1 MSSKSVNGGCT
12 INNTSPPTSPRNRQN
27 CRRRLRRRGSF
38 SMLHRRYFLLLVSVL
53 YFTGLISCVGPLFS
67 LLQFSGL
74 ANGAVYRSHE
84 IFQKLWN
91 DIEADNSSSIELSSV
106 WIYKR
111 KLKEQRPC
119 SFGTTASTK
128 DSSRANL
135 YLIVDANGGLNQQR
149 SSICNAVVIAAL
161 LNATL
166 LIPRLEFHNVWRDSS
181 EFGDIYD
188 EDHFMSTLKDYV
200 EVVKELP
207 SEVMEKYD
215 SNISNIQNLRVQAW
229 APPRYYLEEVYPVLF
244 KQRVVRISP
253 FANRLSMHLPSHL
266 QFLRCF
272 SNYEALKFS
281 PAISELAKKL
291 VKRMIER
298 SSNAGG
304 KYISIHLR
312 FEEDMV
318 AFSCCIYDGGQ
329 VEKSEMDVVREK
341 GWGKKFKQKYRVIAP
356 GLNRKNGKCPM
367 TPVEVGMM
375 LRGMGF
381 AKDTPIYLASGK
393 IYQADRYLEPLRKMF
408 PLLQTKETLATKDEL
423 APFEGYSS
431 RLAAVDYLV
440 CLFSEVFVTTQG
452 GNFPH
457 FLIGHRRYLFNGHA
471 KTIKPDKIKLV
482 TLLQNTSTSW
492 IDFKDQMG
500 SMLAESDRKG
510 IMVPR
515 VKKSTRK
522 GSIYSNPLP
531 ECRCLWESKRT
542 TNRSNSYLMVDH

>member
-1 MSSKSVNGGCT
+1 MTSKIANGYA
-12 INNTSPPTSPRNRQN
+12 INNNNNNNNTQSSPPTSPKNRQSS
-27 CRRRLRRRGSF
+27 RRRLRRRGSF
-38 SMLHRRYFLLLVSVL
+38 RRRHLLLVVPLL
-53 YFTGLISCVGPLFS
+53 YFSGLISCVRPLFS
-67 LLQFSGL
+67 LLQPP
-74 ANGAVYRSHE
+74 AGAVYRSHE
-84 IFQKLWN
+84 IFQKLWT
-91 DIEADNSSSIELSSV
+91 DIQADNSSSIQLSSV

-111 KLKEQRPC
+111 KLKEQRHC
-119 SFGTTASTK
+119 STGNTASTK
-128 DSSRANL
+128 GSPGANL

-181 EFGDIYD
+181 GFADIYD
-188 EDHFMSTLKDYV
+188 EDHFISTLKDYLT
-200 EVVKELP
+200 VVKELP
-207 SEVMEKYD
+207 AELMEKYD
-215 SNISNIQNLRVQAW
+215 SNISNIRNLRVQAW
-229 APPRYYLEEVYPVLF
+229 APPSYYLEEVYPVLLKRSF
-244 KQRVVRISP
+244 WKSIDTVDQQSND
-253 FANRLSMHLPSHL
+253 ANSLLH
-266 QFLRCF
+266 
-272 SNYEALKFS
+272 
-281 PAISELAKKL
+281 
-291 VKRMIER
+291 VK
-298 SSNAGG
+298 
-304 KYISIHLR
+304 
-312 FEEDMV
+312 DMV
-318 AFSCCIYDGGQ
+318 AFSCCIYDGGV

-356 GLNRKNGKCPM
+356 GLNRINGKCPM

-393 IYQADRYLEPLRKMF
+393 IYQADRYLAPLRKMF

-482 TLLQNTSTSW
+482 SLLQNTSISW
-492 IDFKDQMG
+492 IEFKGQMG

-531 ECRCLWESKRT
+531 ECRCLWESKRA
-542 TNRSNSYLMVDH
+542 TNRSNSYLMVDR

>member
-1 MSSKSVNGGCT
+1 MSSKSANCYT
-12 INNTSPPTSPRNRQN
+12 INNSSPPTSPRNRQN

-38 SMLHRRYFLLLVSVL
+38 AMLHRRNFLLLVSVL
-53 YFTGLISCVGPLFS
+53 YLTGLISCVGPLFS
-67 LLQFSGL
+67 LLQYSGL
-74 ANGAVYRSHE
+74 STGAVYRSHE
-84 IFQKLWN
+84 IFQKLWT
-91 DIEADNSSSIELSSV
+91 DIEADNSSSIQLSSV

-111 KLKEQRPC
+111 KLKEQKPC
-119 SFGTTASTK
+119 SFGTIASTK
-128 DSSRANL
+128 DSPGANL

-188 EDHFMSTLKDYV
+188 EDHFMSTLKDYI

-207 SEVMEKYD
+207 TELMERYD

-281 PAISELAKKL
+281 LAISELAKKL

-298 SSNAGG
+298 SSNSSG
-304 KYISIHLR
+304 KYISVHLR

-381 AKDTPIYLASGK
+381 SKDTPIYLASGK
-393 IYQADRYLEPLRKMF
+393 IYQADRYLAPLRKMF